1 MRRSVARKPATST
14 RQQLEQDALLAART
28 LVDRM
33 RTLYRELERRTG
45 APIAM
50 HRALACIAAEPGMA
64 ASRLAITLGMQ
75 RPAVSHLLRLCERGW
90 VERRRSATDQRSVK
104 LHDAGRG
111 ILNAT
116 SGKVAGTLQRAV
128 HGLDDRELGKLAD
141 SLHALLRHMPD
152 SAPSPAA
159 GET

>member
-1 MRRSVARKPATST
+1 
-14 RQQLEQDALLAART
+14 LLAARA

-45 APIAM
+45 APVAM

-64 ASRLAITLGMQ
+64 ASRLAIALGMQ
-75 RPAVSHLLRLCERGW
+75 RPAVSHLLRSLCERGW

-104 LHDAGRG
+104 LHVTSAGRG

-116 SGKVAGTLQRAV
+116 SGKVAGTLQRGV
-128 HGLDDRELGKLAD
+128 HSLDDRELGKLAD

-152 SAPSPAA
+152 AAPSAA
-159 GET
+159 VGET